1 VSRRNRERFGPV
13 SLSHRL
19 RDAAGASFENGE
31 LREATLYTALQPC
44 GMCTT
49 AAIWSKVGR
58 NVFGAGRE
66 DVHKMYFEARHVD
79 TAGFRCQGLEGR
91 SIEGGILRDECAA
104 LYYRLWDGRPT

>member
-66 DVHKMYFEARHVD
+66 DVHKMYFERPDRGRRTARFQMPFE
-79 TAGFRCQGLEGR
+79 TLSRWR
-91 SIEGGILRDECAA
+91 AA
-104 LYYRLWDGRPT
+104 